1 MKKSTLLLLTIF
13 ISSQIYFS
21 QSVCDNGRYITSLF
35 SNYTKT
41 SDIQF
46 GQNNSFTGANYNL
59 RMDVYEPTG
68 DTMAFRPLI
77 IWAHGGSFLGGD
89 KGDSDVAALCQ
100 RFTKRGFVC
109 ASVNYRTGFFPIDSA
124 NAVKAV
130 VRAVQD
136 MKASIRFFYKDR
148 KDGINDYGI
157 DTNNIFI
164 GGSSAGAI
172 TALHIAYLDSTCK
185 ISDYLNNTMI
195 TNLQGLEGN
204 SGNPCYSTK
213 VHGVLNGAGALARYA
228 WIEATHP
235 PLCSVHGTND
245 NVVKYSRGVVNPGV
259 PLMYLDGSRMLHEH
273 ANNIGLTNE
282 FYTFNG
288 VGHVP
293 YALSTAHMNT
303 TENFYTDFLAQR
315 LGCPNPGLQAANA
328 PSGTAPLYTVTPCSG
343 HLDINFCNGS
353 NVEEIEQNNIHVFPN
368 PIKNEMY
375 ISIKNWSNFSVK
387 ISTIDGRAIKTY
399 NALNQNEISLKD
411 LNLSSGN
418 YLLKF
423 ENKNNGQL
431 IIKKIIIE

>member
-1 MKKSTLLLLTIF
+1 MKKILILIF
-13 ISSQIYFS
+13 IAGLSFS
-21 QSVCDNGRYITSLF
+21 GLHAQTPCDNGRYITSLF
-35 SNYTKT
+35 SNFTKT
-41 SDIQF
+41 SNIQF
-46 GQNNSFTGANYNL
+46 GQNNSFTGANYDL
-59 RMDVYEPTG
+59 KLDFYEPTG
-68 DTMAFRPLI
+68 DTMSFRPLI
-77 IWAHGGSFLGGD
+77 IWAHGGSFLGGTKTD
-89 KGDSDVAALCQ
+89 ADMVALCQ

-148 KDGINDYGI
+148 KDGTNTYGI

-195 TNLQGLEGN
+195 TDLQGLDGN

-228 WIEATHP
+228 WMESAHAP
-235 PLCSVHGTND
+235 VCSVHGTND
-245 NVVKYSRGVVNPGV
+245 NVVTYNRGIVNPGV

-273 ANNIGLTNE
+273 ANAIGLTNE
-282 FYTFNG
+282 FYTFYG
-288 VGHVP
+288 AGHVP
-293 YALSTAHMNT
+293 YALSSASMDT

-315 LGCPNPGLQAANA
+315 LGCANPGLQPANT
-328 PSGTAPLYTVTPCSG
+328 PSGTANLYPVTPCTG

-353 NVEEIEQNNIHVFPN
+353 GVEELNSSNISIYPN
-368 PIKNEMY
+368 PTKNKLF
-375 ISIKNWSNFSVK
+375 ISIEK
-387 ISTIDGRAIKTY
+387 G
-399 NALNQNEISLKD
+399 NEFD
-411 LNLSSGN
+411 LNLFGLDGRKIKTSHFSTNEITIENIDLKPGN
-418 YLLKF
+418 YFVQIINSKT
-423 ENKNNGQL
+423 KQSV
-431 IIKKIIIE
+431 IKKVVVE